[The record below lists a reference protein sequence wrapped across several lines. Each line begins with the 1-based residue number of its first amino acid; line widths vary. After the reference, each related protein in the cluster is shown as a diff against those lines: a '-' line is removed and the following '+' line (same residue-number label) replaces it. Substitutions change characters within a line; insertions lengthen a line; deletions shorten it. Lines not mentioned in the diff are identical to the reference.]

1 MIGFILGAI
10 GALVALIGW
19 FGFKSVICLIVGTSL
34 YIIETLVEWKE
45 LNAGAKIVDI
55 IIVAIGCI
63 IAIIIKTPF
72 YIGGMIAINCYSAI
86 MSLLSAPMYLQQ
98 IKWYFK

>member
-1 MIGFILGAI
+1 MIGIILGAI

-19 FGFKSVICLIVGTSL
+19 FGFKSVVCLIVGTSL

-55 IIVAIGCI
+55 IIFAIGSI

-86 MSLLSAPMYLQQ
+86 MSLLSVPMYLQQ